1 MEIATSLPV
10 HGSYKDRGERS
21 RVLYLAPYDPLGKS
35 LFGNVLGDRVCTDSI
50 GHPLEGSLA
59 AFPDVLVQ
67 ARSPFG
73 DPGSWA
79 GTLLFTQ

>member
-10 HGSYKDRGERS
+10 HGSYRDRGERS

-50 GHPLEGSLA
+50 GHPLE
-59 AFPDVLVQ
+59 
-67 ARSPFG
+67 
-73 DPGSWA
+73 
-79 GTLLFTQ
+79 